1 MSYEFTKLPEVAIL
15 DNLTENAH
23 LIVEDGGK
31 TRRFPA
37 SEFSGGD
44 TVLDENGKLMQNVL
58 PEGYP
63 YIVGSTEYFLIEET
77 THNFED
83 YQWEVT
89 SPLFEIEIGKTYI
102 VVWDGVEYEC
112 VTKNQYESHIWL
124 GDGTAISLE
133 PDESKPF
140 CIANIYGRCFV
151 YTPHTGMNHTFSVKW
166 KVQDIQK
173 MSKDFLPDGVVTED
187 KFAEYVVGVKFD
199 GNNEIFNDYDN
210 NTATSGF
217 AHAEGTGTKANGFVS
232 HAEGRWATASGECS
246 HAEGQ
251 QTTASGNTSHAEGLY
266 STASG
271 TTSHAEGYNTVASG
285 LYSHAEGWGTTASQR
300 TSHAEGES
308 TVASANFTHAEG
320 HGTLASSLNQHVQG
334 RYNIEDTAGTYA
346 HIVGNGTSDSSR
358 SNAHTIDWSGN
369 GWFAGT
375 IEGTALILKS
385 ANGTRY
391 QITVSDTG
399 ELTASALA

>member
-151 YTPHTGMNHTFSVKW
+151 YTPQSGMSHTFSVKW

-173 MSKDFLPDGVVTED
+173 MSKDLLPDGVVTED
-187 KFAEYVVGVKFD
+187 CAVGVRD
-199 GNNEIFNDYDN
+199 NSYNEIFNDYN
-210 NTATSGF
+210 TNTATG
-217 AHAEGTGTKANGFVS
+217 G
-232 HAEGRWATASGECS
+232 CS
-246 HAEGQ
+246 HAEG
-251 QTTASGNTSHAEGLY
+251 TCTGASGFASHAEGS
-266 STASG
+266 STRASG
-271 TTSHAEGYNTVASG
+271 PDSHAEGACTRASG
-285 LYSHAEGWGTTASQR
+285 NRSHAEGDNTIASGHN
-300 TSHAEGES
+300 SHAEGS
-308 TVASANFTHAEG
+308 
-320 HGTLASSLNQHVQG
+320 GTLASSINQHVQG
-334 RYNIEDTAGTYA
+334 SYNIEDTTGTYA
-346 HIVGNGTSDSSR
+346 HIVGNGTFDSSR

-369 GWFAGT
+369 GWFAGA

-391 QITVSDTG
+391 QITVSDAG
-399 ELTASALA
+399 ELTASALT